1 MLLKYSVSNFRSF
14 RDKVTLSMQA
24 GSQRT
29 LGENVLKRGRAR
41 ILPVA
46 VVYGANASGKSNLVM
61 SLRVMQDIVLAG
73 SLHADGTRLNRLE
86 TYPFFFRDVDEPMQ
100 FEIEFVHG
108 NMRVTYG
115 FSILCPSFKKE
126 ERRVVAEALSVEIK
140 NKKITLFERNAQG
153 VVLTS
158 EREALALMKMEQDF
172 LEELLMRVNIHLGH
186 EELFLSTVFKNAVSS
201 DLADI
206 VTDFFRHRLV
216 VVDDL
221 SSVKA
226 MFEFVMEDS
235 EDPPD
240 DLLVWNEILHKFVK
254 GADFGPQKMAFYHK
268 KRSDGSSG
276 PWELVSMYEHGEKR
290 VMVRSDLMESH
301 GTLKLLEFALPFN
314 ALFKRGGV
322 LVFDE
327 FDASLHPELVKGLI
341 ALFNDSQFNT
351 EGAQLIFTTH
361 NPIYLNNK
369 IFRRDQILFVEKS
382 PDTFESTLYSLAD
395 FGSTTVRNDHNYLL
409 NYFKGNY
416 GALPFVDF
424 SHVLQDDDEGPFAG
438 VSE

>member
-158 EREALALMKMEQDF
+158 ER
-172 LEELLMRVNIHLGH
+172 R
-186 EELFLSTVFKNAVSS
+186 
-201 DLADI
+201 
-206 VTDFFRHRLV
+206 
-216 VVDDL
+216 
-221 SSVKA
+221 
-226 MFEFVMEDS
+226 
-235 EDPPD
+235 
-240 DLLVWNEILHKFVK
+240 
-254 GADFGPQKMAFYHK
+254 
-268 KRSDGSSG
+268 
-276 PWELVSMYEHGEKR
+276 PWH
-290 VMVRSDLMESH
+290 
-301 GTLKLLEFALPFN
+301 
-314 ALFKRGGV
+314 
-322 LVFDE
+322 
-327 FDASLHPELVKGLI
+327 
-341 ALFNDSQFNT
+341 
-351 EGAQLIFTTH
+351 
-361 NPIYLNNK
+361 
-369 IFRRDQILFVEKS
+369 
-382 PDTFESTLYSLAD
+382 
-395 FGSTTVRNDHNYLL
+395 
-409 NYFKGNY
+409 
-416 GALPFVDF
+416 
-424 SHVLQDDDEGPFAG
+424 
-438 VSE
+438 